1 MRGGGS
7 SAARA
12 ATAAALVVAV
22 AVTAIVLFG
31 AGGSGYTVKARF
43 INAGQIVKG
52 NPVQSGGVAI
62 GSVKEVGLAPN
73 GDATVVFSVDGDHS
87 PLPVGT
93 RAAIRQSSLSGIAN
107 RYVDLTFPSE
117 RHGHEGGNIPDGG
130 EIVADRTTTQVDLD
144 QVFNTLDAPTR
155 RNLQRTVQETAQAVD
170 GRGKDIGR
178 GFHYLDPALSTT
190 SRLFDEASRDTPN
203 LKASLHNSSR
213 LLTALSERD
222 SQLAA
227 LVGDLSTTT
236 RALGS
241 QKQALAESIGL
252 LPPVMRR
259 ANTTF
264 VNLRLALND
273 VDPLVNATKPL
284 LPKLRPVFSQTRG
297 LVAGARPTLRDLRL
311 ALSRPGAHNDLI
323 ELLGDTPALNDIAT
337 TTRARTLAPGRH
349 NVSVGTTPG
358 AFPQTAR
365 ALKDATPVISLARPY
380 TTDFLGWLDDFSTTG
395 GFYDALGASTR
406 VFISLAENITGH
418 PPKTEQFHRCPGAA
432 EVPASDGSN
441 VLSADEQKRLGCTE
455 ADRAIR

>member
-31 AGGSGYTVKARF
+31 TGAAGYTVKGRF
-43 INAGQIVKG
+43 VNAGQIVKG
-52 NPVQSGGVAI
+52 NPVQSGGVTI
-62 GSVKEVGLAPN
+62 GSVKEVGLAN
-73 GDATVVFSVDGDHS
+73 DGEATVVFSVDGDHS

-107 RYVDLTFPSE
+107 RYVDLDFPPG
-117 RHGHEGGNIPDGG
+117 RRGGGGHIPDGG
-130 EIVADRTTTQVDLD
+130 EIAAERTTTQVDLD

-170 GRGKDIGR
+170 GRGEDIGR

-190 SRLFDEASRDTPN
+190 SRLFGEASRDTPN
-203 LKASLHNSSR
+203 LKASLHNSAR
-213 LLTALSERD
+213 LLTALSQRD
-222 SQLAA
+222 RQLAG

-241 QKQALAESIGL
+241 QKQALAESVGL

-264 VNLRLALND
+264 VNLRLALDD

-284 LPKLRPVFSQTRG
+284 LPKLRPVFSETRG
-297 LVAGARPTLRDLRL
+297 LAAGARPTLRDLRL
-311 ALSRPGAHNDLI
+311 ALSRRGRHNDLL
-323 ELLGDTPALNDIAT
+323 ELLGDTPALDEIAT
-337 TTRARTLAPGRH
+337 TTRTRTVAPGRRKV
-349 NVSVGTTPG
+349 NVGTTPG
-358 AFPQTAR
+358 AFPQAAR

-406 VFISLAENITGH
+406 VFISLQENVTGG
-418 PPKTEQFHRCPGAA
+418 PPKREQFHRCPGAA
-432 EVPASDGSN
+432 EVPAKDGSN
-441 VLSADEQKRLGCTE
+441 VLSAAEQQRLGCTE